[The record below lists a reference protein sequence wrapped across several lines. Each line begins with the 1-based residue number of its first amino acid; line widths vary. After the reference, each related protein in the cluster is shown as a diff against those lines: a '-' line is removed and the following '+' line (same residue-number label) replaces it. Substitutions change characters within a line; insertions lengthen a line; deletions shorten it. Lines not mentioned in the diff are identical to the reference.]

1 MGSLTP
7 KPVSPRVSAA
17 RDAMLEALRPFAD
30 RLEII
35 EIVAVLSQTVGQF
48 VAMLDQ
54 RQFTP
59 AQAMQ
64 VVEENLAAGNA
75 AQIEQVIGTPRG
87 SA

>member
-1 MGSLTP
+1 MALNSTP
-7 KPVSPRVSAA
+7 PSPQVIEA
-17 RDAMLEALRPFAD
+17 RLAMLEALRPFAD
-30 RLEII
+30 RLEVI

>member
-1 MGSLTP
+1 MGMNSRPPTP
-7 KPVSPRVSAA
+7 VVIEA
-17 RDAMLEALRPFAD
+17 RLAMLEALRPFAD
-30 RLEII
+30 RLEVI

-64 VVEENLAAGNA
+64 VVRETSRPA
-75 AQIEQVIGTPRG
+75 TPLR
-87 SA
+87 SSR

>member
-1 MGSLTP
+1 MGLNSTP
-7 KPVSPRVSAA
+7 PSQVVIEA
-17 RDAMLEALRPFAD
+17 RLAMLEALRPFAD
-30 RLEII
+30 RLEVI

-64 VVEENLAAGNA
+64 VVGENFAAGNA
-75 AQIEQVIGTPRG
+75 AMLDKVFG
-87 SA
+87 STGDSA

>member
-1 MGSLTP
+1 MALNSTP
-7 KPVSPRVSAA
+7 PSPQVIEA
-17 RDAMLEALRPFAD
+17 RLAMLEALRPFAD
-30 RLEII
+30 RLEVI
-35 EIVAVLSQTVGQF
+35 EIIAVLSQTVGQF

-59 AQAMQ
+59 AQALH
-64 VVEENLAAGNA
+64 VVDENLAAGNA

>member
-1 MGSLTP
+1 MALNSTP
-7 KPVSPRVSAA
+7 PSPVVIAA
-17 RDAMLEALRPFAD
+17 RLAMLEALRPFAD
-30 RLEII
+30 RMEVI

-59 AQAMQ
+59 AQAME
-64 VVEENLAAGNA
+64 VVGENFAAGNA

-87 SA
+87 TA

>member
-1 MGSLTP
+1 MGLNSTP
-7 KPVSPRVSAA
+7 PSPVVIQA
-17 RDAMLEALRPFAD
+17 RLAMLEALRPFAD
-30 RLEII
+30 RLEVI

-59 AQAMQ
+59 AQAMH

>member
-1 MGSLTP
+1 MALNSTTP
-7 KPVSPRVSAA
+7 SPVVIEA
-17 RDAMLEALRPFAD
+17 RLAMLEALRPFAD
-30 RLEII
+30 RLEVI

-59 AQAMQ
+59 AQAME
-64 VVEENLAAGNA
+64 VVCENFAAGNA

-87 SA
+87 TA

>member
-1 MGSLTP
+1 MGMNSRP
-7 KPVSPRVSAA
+7 PSPEVIAA
-17 RDAMLEALRPFAD
+17 RLAMLEALRPFAD

-48 VAMLDQ
+48 VAMLDE

-59 AQAMQ
+59 EQAMQ

>member
-1 MGSLTP
+1 MALNSTTP
-7 KPVSPRVSAA
+7 SPVVIEA
-17 RDAMLEALRPFAD
+17 RLAMLEALRPFAD
-30 RLEII
+30 RLEVI

-59 AQAMQ
+59 AQAME

-87 SA
+87 TA

>member
-1 MGSLTP
+1 MALKSTP
-7 KPVSPRVSAA
+7 PPPVVIEA
-17 RDAMLEALRPFAD
+17 RLAMLEALRPFAD
-30 RLEII
+30 RLEVI

-54 RQFTP
+54 RKFTP
-59 AQAMQ
+59 AQAME

-87 SA
+87 SE

>member
-1 MGSLTP
+1 MGLKSTAP
-7 KPVSPRVSAA
+7 SAHVVAA
-17 RDAMLEALRPFAD
+17 RVALLDALRPHAD

-48 VAMLDQ
+48 IAMLDQ

-75 AQIEQVIGTPRG
+75 AQIEQVIGAPRG

>member
-1 MGSLTP
+1 MGMNSRSP
-7 KPVSPRVSAA
+7 SPVVIEA
-17 RDAMLEALRPFAD
+17 RLAMLEALRPLAD
-30 RLEII
+30 RLEVI

-54 RQFTP
+54 RQFSV
-59 AQAMQ
+59 AQAMH